1 MPIQYVGFE
10 NGKYLILE
18 GDPGVRLNFEG
29 PDAGK
34 FAQVNVP
41 DNPTQAVPFSL
52 TLRECAKLGFIP
64 QLKESLTLSDPRITA
79 SELTGPSDDP
89 RQNGALEVA
98 LRMSLHEMAHMLL
111 GKNTKDN
118 RLADRIYQVIKTSVI
133 DLAKEELWR
142 RGDGLSNSIVARNRP
157 CILAPALRLTLL
169 VSSFLAF

>member
-1 MPIQYVGFE
+1 V
-10 NGKYLILE
+10 
-18 GDPGVRLNFEG
+18 D
-29 PDAGK
+29 
-34 FAQVNVP
+34 VP
-41 DNPTQAVPFSL
+41 ANPTQDVPFSL
-52 TLRECAKLGFIP
+52 TLRECAELGFIP
-64 QLKESLTLSDPRITA
+64 QLKESLTLNDSRITL
-79 SELTGPSDDP
+79 SELSGPSYDP